1 MVVFQLGERRLV
13 GGAHLLRAVE
23 QLPVVIAAH
32 GGPGEADQHVGG
44 LAGLERAGNAVAE
57 IDHAVG
63 RDLPEIVHHGAQR
76 AHVPVDIGDDGDA
89 HQAACSLA

>member
-1 MVVFQLGERRLV
+1 MVLQLGERGLIR
-13 GGAHLLRAVE
+13 GPHLFGRTVE

-44 LAGLERAGNAVAE
+44 LGGFERTRNAVAE

-63 RDLPEIVHHGAQR
+63 RDLLEIVHHGAER
-76 AHVPVDIGDDGDA
+76 ADIAVNVGDDGDA
-89 HQAACSLA
+89 H